1 MRQGGSQ
8 HLSASPLR
16 PVCLDSELLQGGGP
30 CCAREGSAHVYSWG
44 AGSMGGSG
52 RTAVKDT

>member
-16 PVCLDSELLQGGGP
+16 PVCLDSELLQGG
-30 CCAREGSAHVYSWG
+30 AHAVPG
-44 AGSMGGSG
+44 RAQPTCTAGVQEAWA
-52 RTAVKDT
+52 AVAGLQ